1 MTPKNRNP
9 PKIQIQ
15 PPIENTRLKRETMWT
30 KPIIIL
36 IFGTI
41 LGLAFG
47 LILNPLIFLADRV
60 EVHLW
65 LEVMHR
71 VLTGIGGLGTFIA
84 LIFLYRQFHLLQAQ
98 SDLVQKNIAA
108 SLDAQLYVRLDSFN
122 RFVFEHS
129 REYDLLDSDYTQI
142 DSMEE
147 RSKLHRMC
155 ELGYTFF
162 EEIYKHHI
170 RMQLLETEDWE
181 EWQQNL
187 IHFFEK
193 PYVRGYW
200 KKVAPRYAISFQGM
214 ANQVIKK
221 IETIHES
228 KAKGT
233 RATLPNDF

>member
-1 MTPKNRNP
+1 MPL
-9 PKIQIQ
+9 KI
-15 PPIENTRLKRETMWT
+15 RST
-30 KPIIIL
+30 KPGLIL
-36 IFGTI
+36 TFGTI

-47 LILNPLIFLADRV
+47 LILNPLILTADRV

-71 VLTGIGGLGTFIA
+71 VLTSIGGLGTFIA

-129 REYDLLDSDYTQI
+129 EEYDLLDKSYSQI
-142 DSMEE
+142 DSLEQ

-155 ELGYTFF
+155 ELGFTFF

-170 RMQLLETEDWE
+170 RKQLLETEDWE

-193 PYVRGYW
+193 PYVQGYW
-200 KKVAPRYAISFQGM
+200 KKVAPRYAKSFQVM
-214 ANQVIKK
+214 ANQVIRQ
-221 IETIHES
+221 IESKQSIPFENHES
-228 KAKGT
+228 PK
-233 RATLPNDF
+233 

>member
-1 MTPKNRNP
+1 MP
-9 PKIQIQ
+9 
-15 PPIENTRLKRETMWT
+15 LKT
-30 KPIIIL
+30 KSIKPGIIL
-36 IFGTI
+36 SFGTI
-41 LGLAFG
+41 MGLAIG
-47 LILNPLIFLADRV
+47 LILNPLILSADRL

-71 VLTGIGGLGTFIA
+71 VLTSIGGLGTFIA
-84 LIFLYRQFHLLQAQ
+84 LIFLYRQFHLLQSQ

-129 REYDLLDSDYTQI
+129 REYDLLDTPYSQI
-142 DSMEE
+142 GSLEQ

-155 ELGYTFF
+155 ELGFTFF

-170 RMQLLETEDWE
+170 RKQLLETEDWE

-193 PYVRGYW
+193 PYVQGYW
-200 KKVAPRYAISFQGM
+200 KKVAPRYAKSFQIM
-214 ANQVIKK
+214 ANQVILN
-221 IETIHES
+221 IES
-228 KAKGT
+228 KHSI
-233 RATLPNDF
+233 